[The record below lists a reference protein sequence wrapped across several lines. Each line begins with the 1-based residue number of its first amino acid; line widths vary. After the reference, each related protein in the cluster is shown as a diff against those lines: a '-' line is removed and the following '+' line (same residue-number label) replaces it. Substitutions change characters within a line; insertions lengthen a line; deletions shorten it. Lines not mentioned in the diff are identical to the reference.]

1 MSVSIKHDQ
10 PAIICDVQYTG
21 GNSRY
26 LIFRVDFVA
35 TLINRNGFTDHQTFF
50 LICRQEGCA
59 VKIFDISQSLCDGF
73 CGQGGFGISP
83 FRSSGGSE
91 QLCRKIFYRRIDTDP
106 KDEVC
111 DVAGVAHCRQRDLEL
126 IRESA
131 WAEDERMRK
140 LKSGMAYD
148 VLVPDRFAFAKAF
161 PDIALDSATIDD
173 YMTLTLKGEQL

>member
-1 MSVSIKHDQ
+1 MLLFLNIFFVLSDACLFFLSLNPDRNFPGNQLFLMSVSIKDDQ

-50 LICRQEGCA
+50 LICRQEGCV

-106 KDEVC
+106 KDEVF
-111 DVAGVAHCRQRDLEL
+111 DLSCFKV
-126 IRESA
+126 R
-131 WAEDERMRK
+131 
-140 LKSGMAYD
+140 G
-148 VLVPDRFAFAKAF
+148 
-161 PDIALDSATIDD
+161 
-173 YMTLTLKGEQL
+173 G

>member
-106 KDEVC
+106 KDEVFDLSC
-111 DVAGVAHCRQRDLEL
+111 FKVRDAFRQDAADFFSIMIKVINPLNIPARRPSRWRL
-126 IRESA
+126 R
-131 WAEDERMRK
+131 
-140 LKSGMAYD
+140 
-148 VLVPDRFAFAKAF
+148 
-161 PDIALDSATIDD
+161 
-173 YMTLTLKGEQL
+173 QLRRQLM